1 MSTAS
6 LSKEQREASAK
17 SAPLTGKI
25 AIVSGASSGIGAVT
39 ARELACRGAQVV
51 LAARRENELE
61 AQVSAITQ
69 AGHLAVAI
77 PTDVTDAAQVTRL
90 TEQTLDMFGR
100 VDVLVN
106 NAGIA
111 WSKPFEKL
119 SMEQIAQ
126 IANVNLL
133 GTLLLTRS
141 VLPGMLERHCG
152 SIITV
157 ASVAGHMPVDTLY
170 SATKFG
176 LRGFSLSLRRELA
189 GKGISVSVVSPGFVR
204 TAMSRHF
211 RIPMPGPEIVAR
223 TIADLVLKPRR
234 EVIVPG
240 YYHAIISIEHLF
252 PWLGDLAVIGARP
265 RVEKRKQ

>member
-1 MSTAS
+1 MIITKLHKQQKA
-6 LSKEQREASAK
+6 ASAQ
-17 SAPLTGKI
+17 SAPLAGKI
-25 AIVSGASSGIGAVT
+25 AIVSGASSGIGAIT

-51 LAARRENELE
+51 LAARRESELE
-61 AQVSAITQ
+61 AQVSAITG
-69 AGHLAVAI
+69 AGQQAVAI
-77 PTDVTDAAQVTRL
+77 PTDITDAAQVMRL

-111 WSKPFEKL
+111 WSKPFDKL
-119 SMEQIAQ
+119 SIEQIAQ

-133 GTLLLTRS
+133 GTLLMTRA
-141 VLPGMLERHCG
+141 VLPGMLERRCG

-176 LRGFSLSLRRELA
+176 LRGFSLALRRELA
-189 GKGISVSVVSPGFVR
+189 GKGVSVSVVSPGFVR
-204 TAMSRHF
+204 TAMSKNF

-223 TIADLVLKPRR
+223 TIADLILKPRR
-234 EVIVPG
+234 EVIIPG
-240 YYHAIISIEHLF
+240 YYHAIIAIEHLF
-252 PWLGDLAVIGARP
+252 PWLGDLAVRSARP
-265 RVEKRKQ
+265 RVEMKK

>member
-1 MSTAS
+1 MSIVRS
-6 LSKEQREASAK
+6 RKEQQEASTK
-17 SAPLTGKI
+17 SQALTGKVV
-25 AIVSGASSGIGAVT
+25 IVSGASSGIGAVT
-39 ARELACRGAQVV
+39 AQELARRGAQVV
-51 LAARRENELE
+51 LAARRVSELE
-61 AQVSAITQ
+61 AQVSAITA

-77 PTDVTDAAQVTRL
+77 PTDVTDVAQVTRL
-90 TEQTLDMFGR
+90 VEQTLDMFGR

-133 GTLLLTRS
+133 GTLLLTRA
-141 VLPGMLERHCG
+141 VLPGMLERRRG
-152 SIITV
+152 SIISV
-157 ASVAGHMPVDTLY
+157 ASVAGHMPVDPLY

-189 GKGISVSVVSPGFVR
+189 GRGVSVSVVSPGFVR
-204 TAMSRHF
+204 TAMSRNF

-223 TIADLVLKPRR
+223 TIADLILKPRR
-234 EVIVPG
+234 EVIIPG
-240 YYHAIISIEHLF
+240 YYHAIIGIEHLF
-252 PWLGDLAVIGARP
+252 PWVGDLAVRSARP
-265 RVEKRKQ
+265 RIETKK